1 MPLFTLAF
9 CRLVLTY
16 FPKPF
21 EIQISSIHA
30 KSLDEL
36 SLPPFLDLATWQ
48 MTCRSQCIRPIVV
61 HDMQSVGFCDYSSLE
76 DKETCQYNKQ
86 RILDAAAR
94 MSCQALTKTAGMHK
108 PQKLRQSS
116 GAGDKTYLSIKCNPD
131 AVSITGEISPGFR
144 ANDASSNSFCMSP
157 CPKNPLLLSRQRL
170 RQVTRT
176 PCVIPRRQDGNNLTL
191 ES

>member
-86 RILDAAAR
+86 RIIYTAAR
-94 MSCQALTKTAGMHK
+94 MLCQALTKTAPRCVECTSQRNCNNRMA
-108 PQKLRQSS
+108 QK
-116 GAGDKTYLSIKCNPD
+116 TNI
-131 AVSITGEISPGFR
+131 
-144 ANDASSNSFCMSP
+144 
-157 CPKNPLLLSRQRL
+157 PLNQY
-170 RQVTRT
+170 
-176 PCVIPRRQDGNNLTL
+176 
-191 ES
+191 